1 MKNFKLF
8 FYIPFFWL
16 PVVFAEYPIDLKGEW
31 TKACVTNPKI
41 GYYYTTK
48 LAFFDKNQMVVSWK
62 FYDNPQCTQ
71 LRGEY
76 WEKWQITFED
86 SHPNDLG
93 IFQITSTLIDGN
105 PDRCKR
111 ILDIITLTTDNE
123 LYFGKTDYEAENY
136 CEKRPES
143 ELQEP
148 PYTFSHSTDQ
158 TIEEYIRSLRHYYI
172 IEDDRRI
179 FLQ

>member
-31 TKACVTNPKI
+31 TKACVTHQKI
-41 GYYYTTK
+41 DSYYTTK
-48 LAFFDKNQMVVSWK
+48 MAFFDKNQMVVSWT
-62 FYDNPQCTQ
+62 FYDNPQCTE

-86 SHPNDLG
+86 SHPNELG
-93 IFQITSTLIDGN
+93 IFQITSTLIDGHQ
-105 PDRCKR
+105 DQCKQV
-111 ILDIITLTTDNE
+111 LDIITLTTDNE
-123 LYFGKTDYEAENY
+123 LHFGKVDYEAENY
-136 CEKRPES
+136 CEKRSES

-148 PYTFSHSTDQ
+148 PYTFSHSIDQ
-158 TIEEYIRSLRHYYI
+158 TIEEYIKSLSRYW
-172 IEDDRRI
+172 IEDGPRRI